1 MGNEKRTWR
10 WIHDGHTL
18 YANIDVYMNMNIQFY
33 TIWHLMHLVLALDYP
48 EIPTLVVSKHLPTLD
63 GIYPWYYLKSHW
75 HPPYLVTTC
84 EWWKN
89 FEEKKVLKVTDIK
102 EHFNMSRSLNPAKSF
117 LKPKL
122 QRRNSSGSSPMVLVA
137 YAPRPS
143 QWPPTNQFPQP
154 CTDFCCFVALKPG
167 KELSRWVDTNK
178 HWVRPPFP
186 GCNQDSGQPGWH
198 YGTFVGRVSRT
209 SFATEILGG
218 GHTWD
223 KYG

>member
-33 TIWHLMHLVLALDYP
+33 TIWHLMHLVLVLDYP

-84 EWWKN
+84 EWLKN

-178 HWVRPPFP
+178 HWVRPPSQDAIRTQD
-186 GCNQDSGQPGWH
+186 NQDDITVH
-198 YGTFVGRVSRT
+198 
-209 SFATEILGG
+209 L
-218 GHTWD
+218 
-223 KYG
+223 